1 MTISVSNSEDR
12 VSIILA
18 ERFDFSSVEQFR
30 KAYESLADLTKKTVA
45 IDFRNTQY
53 IDSSAL
59 GMLINAKSFFN
70 SREVKP
76 VIINANDKIKKI
88 FSISRFDVKFEIQ

>member
-1 MTISVSNSEDR
+1 MTISVSRTDDKAA
-12 VSIILA
+12 IILD

-30 KAYESLADLTKKTVA
+30 KSYESLNDLKRKTVD

-59 GMLINAKSFFN
+59 GMLINAKGFFTPQ
-70 SREVKP
+70 EVKI
-76 VIINANDKIKKI
+76 VIINTNEQIKKI
-88 FSISRFDVKFEIQ
+88 LSISRFDLKFEIQ